1 VDILGR
7 MERASG
13 PTDTGLSDSDL
24 LEAVRTAGATLRLR
38 TAQVDEAGKALDE
51 AVQAARDAQVPW
63 SELAA
68 ATGMTDRHLQWRI
81 LGRAWPSVAER
92 NVARRV
98 ETPAPRPAT
107 RPGRGPGVNIK
118 RAAEILGV
126 ARSTVYDRIEAGTL
140 ESTRNDLGQL
150 RVLGLDG
157 E

>member
-1 VDILGR
+1 
-7 MERASG
+7 MERAERPAGTTS
-13 PTDTGLSDSDL
+13 SDSDL
-24 LEAVRTAGATLRLR
+24 LEAVRQAGATLRLR

-68 ATGMTDRHLQWRI
+68 ATRMTDRHLQWRI

-98 ETPAPRPAT
+98 ETPAPGPVT

-118 RAAEILGV
+118 RASEILGV
-126 ARSTVYDRIEAGTL
+126 ARSTVYDRIQAGTL
-140 ESTRNDLGQL
+140 EATHNDLGQL
-150 RVLGLDG
+150 RVLGLEDQ
-157 E
+157 